1 MVLAYARNYA
11 AERQGRW
18 TDEASMQETDLSNHV
33 SDRRAARNRVGPI
46 VILLFVPV
54 LFFSGIPGVH
64 GGGFGTRAAL
74 VMSLLS
80 APVGLLTVI
89 WGLPNRRHSFGWW
102 FSRLY
107 LSACGLAL
115 LFAWY
120 DLST

>member
-1 MVLAYARNYA
+1 
-11 AERQGRW
+11 
-18 TDEASMQETDLSNHV
+18 MQETDLSNHV

-89 WGLPNRRHSFGWW
+89 WGREIVAKDRMNERVVLERWMEW
-102 FSRLY
+102 
-107 LSACGLAL
+107 
-115 LFAWY
+115 
-120 DLST
+120 